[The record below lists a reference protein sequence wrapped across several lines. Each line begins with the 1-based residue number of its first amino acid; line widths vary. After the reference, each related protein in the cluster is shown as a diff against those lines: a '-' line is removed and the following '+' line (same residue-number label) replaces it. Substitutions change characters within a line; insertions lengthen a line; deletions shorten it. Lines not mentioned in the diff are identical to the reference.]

1 MIYTQ
6 AVSPGP
12 FSVSIGSSILNADA
26 YFRAEIR
33 TFNGNLIKGET
44 NISFSNPIYFDFI
57 PYEDHPSPPTN
68 LEAWL
73 SGSDIMLNWTPSISS
88 DVTHY
93 NIYKSNTINGFDFTY
108 PYALTSKTT
117 WTDKGAGDGD
127 TNDYFYIVRA
137 VDKKLYNDTNIV
149 KAGKHVI
156 SLNKGWN
163 MVSTP
168 LILSKTN
175 PVDVL
180 QTVND
185 SLRIAQYY
193 DASDSL
199 NRWKDT
205 KIGDLTEIN
214 NTMGFWLYVN
224 ASDYLI
230 TAGRVPNSTI
240 INLYAGWNLV
250 GYPSYTDLFLGDA
263 LSGVN
268 WESVQFFDSSEAN
281 DLWKHNSTT
290 KPNHLNDLY
299 EMNTGRS
306 YWIFVT
312 KDSTWTVDV

>member
-1 MIYTQ
+1 MHYEIY
-6 AVSPGP
+6 
-12 FSVSIGSSILNADA
+12 
-26 YFRAEIR
+26 R
-33 TFNGNLIKGET
+33 
-44 NISFSNPIYFDFI
+44 
-57 PYEDHPSPPTN
+57 
-68 LEAWL
+68 
-73 SGSDIMLNWTPSISS
+73 SDYL
-88 DVTHY
+88 
-93 NIYKSNTINGFDFTY
+93 NGFDFTY
-108 PYALTSKTT
+108 PYALTSETM
-117 WTDKGAGDGD
+117 WMDRGAGDGD

-137 VDKKLYNDTNIV
+137 VDKKLYNDTNMV

-185 SLRIAQYY
+185 TLRIAQYY
-193 DASDSL
+193 DALDSL

-250 GYPSYTDLFLGDA
+250 GYPSYTDRFLGDA
-263 LSGVN
+263 LSGTN
-268 WESVQFFDSSEAN
+268 WESVQFFDSSDAS
-281 DLWKHNSTT
+281 DHWKHNRTT
-290 KPNHLNDLY
+290 KPSHLNDLD
-299 EMNTGRS
+299 EMKTGRG
-306 YWIFVT
+306 YWVFVIM
-312 KDSTWTVDV
+312 DCTWTVNV